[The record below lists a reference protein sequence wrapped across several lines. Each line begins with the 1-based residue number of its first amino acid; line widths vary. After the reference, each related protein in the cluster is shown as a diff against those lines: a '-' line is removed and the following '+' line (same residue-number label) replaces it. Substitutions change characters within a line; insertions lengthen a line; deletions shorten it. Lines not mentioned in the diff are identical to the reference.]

1 MDKTEL
7 RKMIRE
13 EIRREFNQVLPKL
26 IRESI
31 GNVLAKEMKRGR
43 PGAKR
48 VRKRDPSQ
56 LRELNEAVD
65 RPRLAAMMGYGDMTP
80 GATSE
85 EVPETVNEIAG
96 VPVAGGI
103 AAREAASGQAHLRD
117 YDAESPAFAD
127 SVVPDEASFD
137 GGVDGGAAVPMELVK
152 ALGASAKKTLDATNN
167 KANWRPGM

>member
-43 PGAKR
+43 PGARK
-48 VRKRDPSQ
+48 VRKVDPSQ
-56 LRELNEAVD
+56 LRKLDEAVD
-65 RPRLAAMMGYGDMTP
+65 RPRLAAMMGYGDIGQDANSP
-80 GATSE
+80 A
-85 EVPETVNEIAG
+85 VNEIAG
-96 VPVAGGI
+96 VPMEGGGL
-103 AAREAASGQAHLRD
+103 AAKEGAAGQAHLRD
-117 YDAESPAFAD
+117 YTAESAAFAD
-127 SVVPDEASFD
+127 SVVPDEASFE
-137 GGVDGGAAVPMELVK
+137 GGVDAGGAVPMALVE
-152 ALGASAKKTLDATNN
+152 ALGAKAKKTLDKTAN